1 MRIQEAF
8 DMRGRA
14 AIVTGGGTHLG
25 RAMATSLAEM
35 GASVVIASRR
45 EELCLQVAEELRSD
59 GLDVT
64 GLGCDVTVEEQ
75 VDALVES
82 VVESAGRLDV
92 MVCNAGGGA
101 APATHVPN
109 GSADEFTATLEL
121 NVKGTY
127 LSAQAA
133 ARVMVGQRSGS
144 IITIGSIHGS
154 LTTDKRFY
162 EGLGFNRGG
171 PAYQASKG
179 AIINFTRNLA
189 GELGEHGVRANCISP
204 GQIPRPDARP
214 EFVQRCAD
222 NIPLHRGGEA
232 EDLKGAVALLA
243 SDAGEWITGQNLIV
257 DGGWSVW

>member
-1 MRIQEAF
+1 MTIQETF
-8 DMRGRA
+8 DMSGRA

-25 RAMATSLAEM
+25 RAMATSLAEL

-45 EELCLQVAEELRSD
+45 EELCLQVASELRTK

-64 GLGCDVTVEEQ
+64 GRGCDVTVEDQ

-82 VVESAGRLDV
+82 VVEAAGRLDV
-92 MVCNAGGGA
+92 MVCNAGGSA
-101 APATHVPN
+101 APATHIPN
-109 GSADEFTATLEL
+109 GSVDEFTSTLDL

-133 ARVMVGQRSGS
+133 ARVMVRQRSGS

-214 EFVQRCAD
+214 EFMQRCAD
-222 NIPLHRGGEA
+222 NIPLDRGGEA

-243 SDAGEWITGQNLIV
+243 SDAGAWITGQNLLV

>member
-1 MRIQEAF
+1 MRVQDAF
-8 DMRGRA
+8 DMNGRA
-14 AIVTGGGTHLG
+14 AVVTGGGTHLG
-25 RAMATSLAEM
+25 RAMATALAEL

-45 EELCLQVAEELRSD
+45 EELCLRVAAEMRGD
-59 GLDVT
+59 GLEVT
-64 GLGCDVTVEEQ
+64 GMGCDVTVEEQ
-75 VDALVES
+75 VDELVRTVAGS
-82 VVESAGRLDV
+82 HGRLDV

-101 APATHVPN
+101 APPTHVPN
-109 GSADEFTATLEL
+109 GSVDEFTSTLEL

-127 LSAQAA
+127 LCAQAA
-133 ARVMVGQRSGS
+133 ARVMTAQRSGS

-162 EGLGFNRGG
+162 AGLGFSRGG

-189 GELGEHGVRANCISP
+189 GELGEYGVRANCISP

-214 EFVQRCAD
+214 EFVKRCAD
-222 NIPLHRGGEA
+222 NIPLDRGGEA

-243 SDAGEWITGQNLIV
+243 SDAGGWITGQNLIV
-257 DGGWSVW
+257 DGGWTIW

>member
-8 DMRGRA
+8 DMRGRS

-25 RAMATSLAEM
+25 RAMATSLAEL
-35 GASVVIASRR
+35 GAAVVIASRR
-45 EELCLQVAEELRSD
+45 EQLCLQVAEELRGE
-59 GLDVT
+59 GLDVK

-75 VDALVES
+75 VDALVNS
-82 VVESAGRLDV
+82 VVESVGRLDV

-109 GSADEFTATLEL
+109 GSVDEFTATLEL

-133 ARVMVGQRSGS
+133 ARVMVRQRSGS
-144 IITIGSIHGS
+144 IITVGSIHGS

-189 GELGEHGVRANCISP
+189 GELGEYGVRANCISP

-214 EFVQRCAD
+214 EFVQRCTD
-222 NIPLHRGGEA
+222 NIPLNRGGEA

-243 SDAGEWITGQNLIV
+243 SDAGQWITGQNLIV
-257 DGGWSVW
+257 DGGWTVW